1 MRNYTT
7 RLPGASATAN
17 SVDKRLSS
25 RDHGVLRAQAECRA
39 AVDAY
44 EEWLTT
50 DGPISDEGELDLA
63 ADPRCG
69 TSRRTLPLVTRRHA
83 ETFGIEDLP
92 VQLPLDQDLDTGDL
106 P

>member
-1 MRNYTT
+1 MRNYAS
-7 RLPGASATAN
+7 RSLDASATAN

-25 RDHGVLRAQAECRA
+25 RDYRMLQAQAECRA

-50 DGPISDEGELDLA
+50 DEPISDEGELDLA
-63 ADPRCG
+63 VDPRC
-69 TSRRTLPLVTRRHA
+69 SAARRALPLMTRRHA
-83 ETFGIEDLP
+83 EILGFEDLL